1 MKKISII
8 IVLFMLN
15 IYTVN
20 ATSYYTNSNGVN
32 MSYEE
37 MNYIDELYGD
47 RYSKYIT
54 LDEYDIL
61 KENSLIGKNIEKK
74 TNSNSIE
81 INNVEHRTRSNII
94 TITKSCSDNCIV
106 VLDTDWLIIP
116 KVKSWDV
123 IGAYLDSSSVL
134 SVGQLKLID
143 SNNNI
148 KTYNNYKK
156 TSNGVGYSAKAINSR
171 FNVKM
176 SMVVSKKGRIYGS
189 YQHAKENITESQSQ
203 NYYFSYNGL
212 GNVFAFNNGLN
223 NKYDNTGGVWIDL

>member
-8 IVLFMLN
+8 IVLFLLN

-47 RYSKYIT
+47 MYSKYIT

-74 TNSNSIE
+74 TNSNIIG
-81 INNVEHRTRSNII
+81 INNVEHKTPSKNI
-94 TITKSCSDNCIV
+94 TITKSCSNNCIV
-106 VLDTDWLIIP
+106 VLNTDWLKVP

-123 IGAYLDSSSVL
+123 IGFYIENTNILNINPMS
-134 SVGQLKLID
+134 LIEENGK
-143 SNNNI
+143 STLY
-148 KTYNNYKK
+148 KNYKK
-156 TSNGVGYSAKAINSR
+156 SITGVGYSVKAVNSK
-171 FNVKM
+171 FKVKI
-176 SMVVSKKGRIYGS
+176 SILTSKKGRIYGS